1 METKVESRSQLFS
14 LADPD
19 MDQEEGSS
27 CRREAAV
34 KNNPSSAQPNTGK
47 RKLRG
52 AEIICESL
60 LREGADVIFGYP
72 GGAILPFYDALWS
85 YPQLRHILVRHEQS
99 AAHAADGYSRVT
111 GKVGVCVATSG
122 PGATNLVTGIM
133 GAKADS
139 VPMIAIT
146 GQVARAALGTEAF
159 QECDI
164 CGIASSCTKATF
176 MVMSA
181 ADLAPTIREAFRIA
195 LEGRPGPVLIDVPRD
210 VQIEEVEIE
219 FPEIA
224 EALAEPVSPETLEGV
239 QQAARLI
246 NQAERPVIITG
257 HGVLTSGANQE
268 VKGLAESTGIPVI
281 TTLLG
286 LGGIPSDHPLSLGM
300 LGMHGMYWSNMAVDQ
315 ADLVIGLGMR
325 FDDRVTGK
333 ASTFAPHARIIHLD
347 IDPTQVGRNVPVE
360 VPLVGDAKAVL
371 RELLPLVSHVER
383 KPWMD
388 HLSQLRQDHPSLTIP
403 PSDALQAQQVLANLN
418 ELMRENP
425 DTIVVTGVG
434 QHQMWAAQFL
444 GFNKPGTFVS
454 SGGLGA
460 MGFELPAAL
469 GAQIGRPDATVW
481 SIAGDG
487 GFQMT
492 LQELAT
498 ATESKLPVKIALIN
512 NGYLGMVRQW
522 QEMYF
527 ENHLKAVPIPGPD
540 YLKLAEAYGVPALRV
555 TEPEDVLP
563 AMRQAEAH
571 DGPFLIEFVTEAT
584 ANVYPMVPPGGSLG
598 DTLEDPLV
606 QLGH

>member
-1 METKVESRSQLFS
+1 M
-14 LADPD
+14 
-19 MDQEEGSS
+19 SS
-27 CRREAAV
+27 
-34 KNNPSSAQPNTGK
+34 NQSGAQPNTGK
-47 RKLRG
+47 RRLKG

-72 GGAILPFYDALWS
+72 GGAILPFYDALWG

-139 VPMIAIT
+139 VPMVAIT
-146 GQVARAALGTEAF
+146 GQVARAALGSEAF

-164 CGIASSCTKATF
+164 CGITASCTKKSF

-181 ADLAPTIREAFRIA
+181 ADLAPTIREAFQTA

-210 VQIEEVEIE
+210 VQLEEVEIE
-219 FPEIA
+219 FTEIVKPPA
-224 EALAEPVSPETLEGV
+224 DPLSAETLEAV

-246 NQAERPVIITG
+246 NQAQRPVIITG
-257 HGVLTSGANQE
+257 HGVLTSGANKE
-268 VKGLAESTGIPVI
+268 VERLAESTGIPVI

-286 LGGIPSDHPLSLGM
+286 LGGIPSNHPLSMGM
-300 LGMHGMYWSNMAVDQ
+300 LGMHGMYWNNMAVDQ
-315 ADLVIGLGMR
+315 ADLIIGLGMR

-347 IDPTQVGRNVPVE
+347 IDPNQVGRNVPVE

-371 RELLPLVSHVER
+371 QELLPLVTHVER
-383 KPWMD
+383 KEWMD
-388 HLSQLRQDHPSLTIP
+388 HLDQLMRDHPSLAIP
-403 PSDALQAQQVLANLN
+403 PSDSLQAQQVLANLN
-418 ELMRENP
+418 ELIQEDP
-425 DTIVVTGVG
+425 ETIVVTGVG

-444 GFNKPGTFVS
+444 SFNQPGTFVS

-469 GAQIGRPDATVW
+469 GAQIGKPDATVW

-527 ENHLKAVPIPGPD
+527 GNHIKAVPVPGPD

-555 TEPEDVLP
+555 TELEDVLP
-563 AMRQAEAH
+563 ALRQAQAY

-598 DTLEDPLV
+598 DTLEDPLT
-606 QLGH
+606 QPGQ